1 MAKKVLKNVSIS
13 VNAVEIGPNVREV
26 TVHTERDEVEVT
38 GFQAANKEFLPGL
51 GDATIELDVL
61 VDYGAASIDSQF
73 WPLST
78 TDTAFPVVVKPNLG
92 VAGPANPSYTMQA
105 LMYEF
110 DPIAGAVGE
119 AATTTITLRN
129 ADQAGL
135 VRAVA

>member
-1 MAKKVLKNVSIS
+1 MAKRVLKNVSIS

-61 VDYGAASIDSQF
+61 VDYGASSIDAQF

-78 TDTAFPVVVKPNLG
+78 QDTPFPVVVKPSTG
-92 VAGPANPSYTMQA
+92 VVGPANPSYTMQG
-105 LMYEF
+105 LMYEY
-110 DPIAGAVGE
+110 DPITGAVGE
-119 AATTTITLRN
+119 AATTAVTIRN
-129 ADQAGL
+129 ADPSGL